1 MKKWEQEGIIVKS
14 RTSFS
19 DALYLE
25 KLKSSKW
32 GISQKEVERAAFTM
46 IMKKKHLNKNTSKC
60 DSVTPFVI
68 VLA

>member
-25 KLKSSKW
+25 KLKSSKL
-32 GISQKEVERAAFTM
+32 GISQKKLAAESGFYNDYEEEASEQ
-46 IMKKKHLNKNTSKC
+46 KYKQ
-60 DSVTPFVI
+60 V
-68 VLA
+68 